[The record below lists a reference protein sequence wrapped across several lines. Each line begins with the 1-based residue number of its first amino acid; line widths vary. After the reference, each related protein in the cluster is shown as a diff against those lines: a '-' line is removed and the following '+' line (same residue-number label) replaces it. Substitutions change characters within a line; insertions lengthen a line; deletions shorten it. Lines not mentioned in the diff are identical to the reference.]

1 MKESAEN
8 VLFFALIRKKKIFLS
23 VLRIPMK
30 IQI

>member
-8 VLFFALIRKKKIFLS
+8 VLFFALIRKKNFLS

>member
-8 VLFFALIRKKKIFLS
+8 VLFFAFNKKKKFFLS